1 LSSARSARSRCR
13 CCASTAWLGCL
24 LSCWQESPSRASRAN
39 VRYERSG
46 MGGNQQQRVVVI
58 GGGIIGACCAYGLGW
73 AGFDVLMI
81 EKDEP
86 GRAASYGNSGS
97 IGLSS
102 SPPLGVP
109 GMLKD
114 VPRMLLDPEHALVIR
129 WRHLPRALPWFLKF
143 ARTLAPERVE
153 AIA

>member
-1 LSSARSARSRCR
+1 MGENEQQL
-13 CCASTAWLGCL
+13 
-24 LSCWQESPSRASRAN
+24 RAI
-39 VRYERSG
+39 
-46 MGGNQQQRVVVI
+46 VI
-58 GGGIIGACCAYGLGW
+58 GGGIVGACCGYALVR

-102 SPPLGVP
+102 SPPLVVP

-129 WRHLPRALPWFLKF
+129 WRHLPRALPWFVKF
-143 ARTLAPERVE
+143 AQTLAPERIE
-153 AIA
+153 